1 MVNGERYVIEPEGKG
16 RENTLPSKGEDFL
29 KLESGEQSNREG
41 NRTTMAAA
49 ERRAGIVALGMF
61 GKSIGR
67 SEMGSCSSGLPY
79 MVMPSITARET
90 GQGE

>member
-1 MVNGERYVIEPEGKG
+1 MFNGERHIIYPEGKVG
-16 RENTLPSKGEDFL
+16 ENTLLSKERDLL
-29 KLESGEQSNREG
+29 KLKSGEQSNREC

-61 GKSIGR
+61 RKAVGRGK
-67 SEMGSCSSGLPY
+67 MGGCSSGLPY
-79 MVMPSITARET
+79 MVMPSITAREA